1 MILKYLI
8 NINLI
13 LYNLFKE
20 MNIDL
25 FLFFCRKLVYFIRY
39 VCMILFGILLGCW
52 IFEKNLK
59 NVLFDIKWILFLN
72 KLFIICSRIRYI
84 FVGICFNG
92 DVFGKVDCIVLLII
106 VLMFIWVIVLKIKYI
121 YVLKVVRIVCFI
133 IVCFWYI
140 INII

>member
-106 VLMFIWVIVLKIKYI
+106 VLMFFWVIVLKIKYI
-121 YVLKVVRIVCFI
+121 YVMKVVKIVCFI
-133 IVCFWYI
+133 IDCFWYI

>member
-39 VCMILFGILLGCW
+39 VCKILFGILLGCW

-72 KLFIICSRIRYI
+72 KLFIICGRIKYI

-92 DVFGKVDCIVLLII
+92 GIFGKVDCIVLLII